1 MGSTALF
8 EMPKREDEMRKND
21 KRLTMATK
29 RNTTLPPSSKKV
41 STPKVSKK
49 NKFPE
54 LELEPSPS
62 RRLFLTDVALRD
74 GHQSLLATRMRT
86 EDLLPAAA
94 QLDSVGFW
102 SLEVWGGATFD
113 ACLRFLKE
121 DPWERLRAFRTAV
134 PNTRLQML
142 LRGQNLVGY
151 RHYADDV
158 LDTFI
163 ERSAENGID
172 VFRIF
177 DALNDLRNMKR
188 AIEVTKACGKHV
200 EATIC
205 YTVSPVHSL
214 NHFVEQA
221 KQLEDLGTDTLCI
234 KDMAGLLPPFEAYEL
249 MRRLK
254 AAVRV
259 PIHLHTHYT
268 SGMASMSALMA
279 VLGGL
284 DILDTAMS
292 PLSGGTSHPPT
303 ESFIAALRNTPYDTG
318 LELNSL
324 APVAE
329 HLRTARKKYRQ
340 FESDFTGVD
349 ADILM
354 SQVPGGML
362 SNLASQLVEQNA
374 LGKMKEVLKEIPR
387 VRKDMGYPPLVT
399 PSSQIVGTQATLN
412 VHTGERY
419 KVITNETKNY
429 FRGLYGK
436 PPGSLNAAIRKKSLG
451 DDKPVSG
458 RPADSLEPELEQ
470 AQAELDKKDATIEE
484 VLSYTLFP
492 SIALQYFDERE
503 RGELKPEK
511 LEPQGGGEPF
521 VAQELHLAPVEF
533 KVMLHGESYHIRVS
547 GSGKTVDGR
556 KPYYIKIDDKL
567 EEVYLE
573 PLQEVLAGGLD
584 VSTSAQPHTTGSRPK
599 PTKAGDVTTPMPGR
613 VVKILVQEGDSVKTG
628 DPLIGIEA
636 MKMEN
641 QVPAPIDGTI
651 KTIYINEGDAVNAE
665 ETLIQID

>member
-1 MGSTALF
+1 MASKSRSTKKTKPARSSSEKNPIHNTKLDL
-8 EMPKREDEMRKND
+8 KASRGRK
-21 KRLTMATK
+21 LHI
-29 RNTTLPPSSKKV
+29 
-41 STPKVSKK
+41 
-49 NKFPE
+49 
-54 LELEPSPS
+54 
-62 RRLFLTDVALRD
+62 TDVALRD

-86 EDLLPAAA
+86 EDLLPIAS

-113 ACLRFLKE
+113 SCLRFLKE
-121 DPWERLRAFRTAV
+121 DPWERLRAFREAA

-158 LDTFI
+158 LEKFI
-163 ERSAENGID
+163 ELSAKNGID

-177 DALNDLRNMKR
+177 DALNDIRNMKY
-188 AIEVTKACGKHV
+188 AMEVAKSCGKHV

-221 KQLEDLGTDTLCI
+221 KQLEDLGTDTICI

-249 MRRLK
+249 MTRLK
-254 AAVRV
+254 ATVRV

-292 PLSGGTSHPPT
+292 PLAGGTSHPPT

-318 LELNSL
+318 LNLQDL
-324 APVAE
+324 APAADG
-329 HLRTARKKYRQ
+329 LRKVRKRYRQ

-349 ADILM
+349 TDILV

-362 SNLASQLVEQNA
+362 SNLAAQLAEQNA
-374 LGKMKEVLKEIPR
+374 LDKMKEVLSEIPR

-412 VHTGERY
+412 VLTGERY

-429 FRGLYGK
+429 FRGLYGT
-436 PPGSLNAAIRKKSLG
+436 PPGSLNSSIRKQSLEG
-451 DDKPVSG
+451 EQPVKG
-458 RPADSLEPELEQ
+458 RPADSLDPELDDAKEELKEQ
-470 AQAELDKKDATIEE
+470 QASPEDL
-484 VLSYTLFP
+484 VSYAMLP
-492 SIALQYFDERE
+492 SVALQFFDERE
-503 RGELKPEK
+503 RGELKPEQ
-511 LEPQGGGEPF
+511 LDPPGEGGPF
-521 VAQELHLAPVEF
+521 VATDLHLAPVEF
-533 KVMLHGESYHIRVS
+533 KVTVHGESYHIRVS
-547 GSGKTVDGR
+547 GAGRTVDGI
-556 KPYYIKIDDKL
+556 KPYYIKVDDKL

-573 PLQEVLAGGLD
+573 PLQEVLAGGPEAA
-584 VSTSAQPHTTGSRPK
+584 VSDGETKSTDGRPK
-599 PTKAGDVTTPMPGR
+599 PTKPGDVTTPMPGR
-613 VVKILVQEGDSVKTG
+613 VVKVFVNQGDAVEAGDSLLVV
-628 DPLIGIEA
+628 EA

-641 QVPAPIDGTI
+641 RVQSPIAGTVSAI
-651 KTIYINEGDAVNAE
+651 FVQEGDEVNPD
-665 ETLIQID
+665 ETLIQLE